1 MLVLLLGLA
10 IILFV
15 VCFIGEGKTEDFKS
29 EIFMGLAVCSM
40 FIIIGLVITIS
51 ILAPKAASESIYDDK
66 IAIYEEDN
74 AAIESFLERIA
85 GSHVEYEQEAFAE
98 GKTESK
104 YDAIVQQQLEVYAD
118 NNAKIKDLKLEKSN
132 IPNIKWIIYFGK

>member
-15 VCFIGEGKTEDFKS
+15 VCFIVEEKTEDFKS
-29 EIFMGLAVCSM
+29 EVFGSLALCFGL
-40 FIIIGLVITIS
+40 IILGLIIAIS
-51 ILAPKAASESIYDDK
+51 ILAPKAASESVYDDK
-66 IAIYEEDN
+66 IAVYEEDN

-85 GSHVEYEQEAFAE
+85 GSHVEYEQDSFAE
-98 GKTESK
+98 GTTESK
-104 YDAIVQQQLEVYAD
+104 YDAIVQQQLVVYID

-132 IPNIKWIIYFGK
+132 IPKIKWIIYFGK